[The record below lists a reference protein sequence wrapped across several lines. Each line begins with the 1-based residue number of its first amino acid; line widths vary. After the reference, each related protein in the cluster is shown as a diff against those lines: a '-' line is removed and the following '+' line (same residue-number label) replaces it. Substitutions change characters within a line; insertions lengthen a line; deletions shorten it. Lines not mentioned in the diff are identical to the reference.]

1 MNIAEKKTFNFFRVV
16 AITALVCTIILWAGL
31 WISSGIPSSRALN
44 DAISSSMDNSFDLNT
59 SISGSTPTAFIS
71 FDYPHGIHF
80 DGDTAQLNVHFFPTN
95 AKDREV
101 EFSSNNENVATIDE
115 NGKIYYHKSGK
126 AVIEARLKNNHN
138 IAYSR
143 SIWCHGEPITKGSP
157 YTVAKIRQYE
167 SKQSVINHGK
177 TDKNAVQRYYSADES
192 IATID
197 RHGYVR
203 GVTVGTTT
211 IYAEFSDV
219 VLSCPVEVVPYD
231 DFIAPT
237 SVSVKEN
244 LTFAIGSYY
253 SFHDVVDVYPQNA
266 LFDIKA
272 NSSDE
277 SIIVTSCDSISI
289 TNFGEVTLTFFSE
302 YDPTVR
308 VEKTLYIEPIH
319 PTALSISAPNV
330 IIPHR
335 TYYLQASHMP
345 TAYNTSVKWE
355 VLKGNATI
363 DENGSLRATFWGDV
377 VVRCTS
383 TIDPT
388 LYTDVTIT
396 CQIFDNAYSFV
407 RKLMGHFG
415 LSALLG
421 FGIFYTVLLLSK
433 HKQSALIATPIMSLV
448 YAFISEF
455 IQYFTPTRNCALTDV
470 IIDFMGTILGMGV
483 AMVLFA
489 IVALACRLAGKKS
502 FGVFAS
508 SVKQVNIHTL
518 KLKAYSC
525 EEYSRENP
533 HDVSQE
539 QSTPLAS

>member
-1 MNIAEKKTFNFFRVV
+1 MNIAEKKTFNFFRGV

-71 FDYPHGIHF
+71 FDYPNGIHF
-80 DGDTAQLNVHFFPTN
+80 DGDTAQLNVHFFPAN

-143 SIWCHGEPITKGSP
+143 SIWSHGEPITKDSP

-167 SKQSVINHGK
+167 SEQSVINHGK
-177 TDKNAVQRYYSADES
+177 TNKNAVQRYYSADES

-244 LTFAIGSYY
+244 LTFQLV
-253 SFHDVVDVYPQNA
+253 H
-266 LFDIKA
+266 
-272 NSSDE
+272 
-277 SIIVTSCDSISI
+277 IIVSMTLLTSIPK
-289 TNFGEVTLTFFSE
+289 THFS
-302 YDPTVR
+302 T
-308 VEKTLYIEPIH
+308 
-319 PTALSISAPNV
+319 
-330 IIPHR
+330 
-335 TYYLQASHMP
+335 
-345 TAYNTSVKWE
+345 
-355 VLKGNATI
+355 
-363 DENGSLRATFWGDV
+363 
-377 VVRCTS
+377 
-383 TIDPT
+383 
-388 LYTDVTIT
+388 
-396 CQIFDNAYSFV
+396 
-407 RKLMGHFG
+407 
-415 LSALLG
+415 
-421 FGIFYTVLLLSK
+421 
-433 HKQSALIATPIMSLV
+433 
-448 YAFISEF
+448 
-455 IQYFTPTRNCALTDV
+455 
-470 IIDFMGTILGMGV
+470 
-483 AMVLFA
+483 
-489 IVALACRLAGKKS
+489 
-502 FGVFAS
+502 
-508 SVKQVNIHTL
+508 
-518 KLKAYSC
+518 
-525 EEYSRENP
+525 
-533 HDVSQE
+533 
-539 QSTPLAS
+539 